1 MSLILKDL
9 VVISSFV
16 ILHFIIII
24 VIIII
29 IIIIIIM
36 IMIMIMIMIIITYSQ
51 VCFVSSLSG
60 LPLVITFSLF

>member
-24 VIIII
+24 IIII
-29 IIIIIIM
+29 IT
-36 IMIMIMIMIIITYSQ
+36 TYS
-51 VCFVSSLSG
+51 
-60 LPLVITFSLF
+60 LVAELRAPIDSRYAL

>member
-36 IMIMIMIMIIITYSQ
+36 IMIMIMIIITYSQ